1 MSAQCHHHIGCVVPK
16 PSRRWSDANERA
28 IDCRRQC
35 FRERAGHSGLRD
47 ALAVS
52 EIRKASRK
60 SDRLRV
66 LKAAPDTTVTLVED
80 PIIGLRYIVVS
91 GPNAAVATG
100 HIRRTIKLVS
110 RDAILAQAN
119 DAAGFDAES
128 QAGRRL
134 LAVAGESFDPHVFA
148 LLDRKFFSNPDP
160 RIRADMIKCFSY
172 AGWKELRPLIER
184 LAASD
189 SHPDVKAFARTA
201 LAAWDA
207 ESVAKSPNS

>member
-1 MSAQCHHHIGCVVPK
+1 MS
-16 PSRRWSDANERA
+16 ERL
-28 IDCRRQC
+28 IVDD
-35 FRERAGHSGLRD
+35 S
-47 ALAVS
+47 VS
-52 EIRKASRK
+52 ENELGIVAYARHWPFLKLGKPPESPTVFE
-60 SDRLRV
+60 SY
-66 LKAAPDTTVTLVED
+66 KAAPDTTVTLVED